1 MTIDP
6 NELVSEKETAKLIR
20 QRPATLT
27 AWRHEKRGPPYV
39 KVGRRV
45 LYRRVDIATWL
56 GAQRRD
62 PEGRVH
68 EKFCNAVAGSMRRG
82 GVSRPE

>member
-6 NELVSEKETAKLIR
+6 NELVSETEAAKLIR

-45 LYRRVDIATWL
+45 LYHRVDIAIWL
-56 GAQRRD
+56 RTQRRD
-62 PEGRVH
+62 PEGR
-68 EKFCNAVAGSMRRG
+68 
-82 GVSRPE
+82 PQ